1 MITYLREA
9 REEIRKVSWPTRE
22 ELRLHTIAVI
32 AVSVIVALYFGLL
45 DWALNAGF
53 QALLK
58 LTA

>member
-9 REEIRKVSWPTRE
+9 REEIRKVSWPTRA

-45 DWALNAGF
+45 DWALSTGY
-53 QALLK
+53 QALLN
-58 LTA
+58 LNA